1 MNRLKSSLKILR
13 YLTEIQKIKQKVN
26 KKRDKAQ
33 SQNQSQ
39 KTKRLTQVKNP
50 IEQ

>member
-33 SQNQSQ
+33 SRNQNQ
-39 KTKRLTQVKNP
+39 KTKILTQVKNP